1 MISVL
6 SIFVAMANQA
16 KDTQDSIGCL
26 MVESARMLRKVFDR
40 RMESLG
46 VTRSQWQVLVN
57 LVYHEGISQSELA
70 ERLEIEQP
78 SLVRLLHRLEKS
90 GLIERRVDEHD
101 RRIKRVYLAAG
112 SAATMESMEA
122 TRDTLREEFL
132 RGLNTKERD
141 QVMSLLGRIKAN
153 LLAIQEEGQ

>member
-1 MISVL
+1 
-6 SIFVAMANQA
+6 MANESE
-16 KDTQDSIGCL
+16 DTQDSIGCL

-57 LVYHEGISQSELA
+57 LIHHEGISQSELA

-90 GLIERRVDEHD
+90 GMIERRVDGHD

-112 SAATMESMEA
+112 SAATMETMEA
-122 TRDTLREEFL
+122 TRDVLREEFL
-132 RGLNTKERD
+132 RGLNAKERD
-141 QVMSLLGRIKAN
+141 QVVALLARIKAN
-153 LLAIQEEGQ
+153 LLAIQEEGR